1 MIKYQIFQYPM
12 QPLRVVD
19 GDTIVVNIDLGFHLY
34 TEEYI
39 RLAGVDTPEI
49 FGRHAEEKGKLAKLF
64 VAFWISEIEHRHDFN
79 DLQII
84 ERYYNS
90 TNYKWAWEDG
100 VGNFFLR
107 SDKYDQ
113 RGKYGRVIGTIY
125 RGNDPISLNQAL
137 CANNLEKERS

>member
-1 MIKYQIFQYPM
+1 MIEKQIFQYPI

-19 GDTIVVNIDLGFHLY
+19 GDTLVVNIDLGFHLY

-39 RLAGVDTPEI
+39 RLADVDTPEI

-64 VAFWISEIEHRHDFN
+64 VCHWINGSDDKFKEQLEMM
-79 DLQII
+79 
-84 ERYYNS
+84 S
-90 TNYKWAWEDG
+90 TLPTTDKWRWEDNIG
-100 VGNFFLR
+100 KFFLR

-125 RGNDPISLNQAL
+125 RAGDLVSLNQAL
-137 CANNLEKERS
+137 IDNGFEKEIK

>member
-1 MIKYQIFQYPM
+1 M

-34 TEEYI
+34 TEEYV

-49 FGRHAEEKGKLAKLF
+49 FGKYAEEKGKLAKLF
-64 VAFWISEIEHRHDFN
+64 VGMWINNNERGYFNKDLIHYDQVIESMYRTA
-79 DLQII
+79 Q
-84 ERYYNS
+84 Y
-90 TNYKWAWEDG
+90 TWGWEDG
-100 VGNFFLR
+100 LHLFYLK

-125 RGNDPISLNQAL
+125 RMGDPVSLNQAL
-137 CANNLEKERS
+137 IDNGLEKEIK